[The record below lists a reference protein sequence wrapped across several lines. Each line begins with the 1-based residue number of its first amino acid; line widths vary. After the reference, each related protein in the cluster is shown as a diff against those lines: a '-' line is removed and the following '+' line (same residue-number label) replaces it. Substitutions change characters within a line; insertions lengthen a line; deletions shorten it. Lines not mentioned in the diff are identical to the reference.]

1 MELPLGTPYQEHLK
15 TTEVDML
22 KGITELMQKNFTG
35 YIIVTIHGI
44 DGMEE
49 GAILFRNGLIVGAGY
64 EFMKHGVTIEG
75 TNAFEIVLNAFKAK
89 YGIIDI
95 YSLSLQHMD
104 LVIAFHEK
112 MLIKAKIDPKTLQKL
127 YPKEFSDKYARAIVR
142 QKEEQSKYE
151 VFKKIGLPEM
161 ISEHVSEQVQEKTS

>member
-22 KGITELMQKNFTG
+22 KGINDLMQKAFTG
-35 YIIVTIHGI
+35 YIVVTIQGI

-49 GAILFRNGLIVGAGY
+49 GAILFRNGIIVGAGY
-64 EFMKHGVTIEG
+64 EFMKSGTTIDG
-75 TNAFEIVLNAFKAK
+75 TDAFEIVLNAFKAK
-89 YGIIDI
+89 AGIIDI

-127 YPKEFSDKYARAIVR
+127 YPKEFSDRFAKAVIK
-142 QKEEQSKYE
+142 QQEEQSKYD

-161 ISEHVSEQVQEKTS
+161 VSER